1 MACAG
6 VIASAGAQLDF
17 TVMTVGTRNVTVGK
31 NTYAYYGFDS
41 SSSTGSLSNS
51 TIEFADG
58 TAYSCIRI
66 ENQQTTIRLTMG
78 ATVTDSDAASFKRI
92 VIDDLSLNRSDRA
105 SFNSNV
111 DWVWNTSD
119 DAISSKN
126 GSTIIVQ
133 WRAD

>member
-1 MACAG
+1 MIG
-6 VIASAGAQLDF
+6 VTASAGAQLDF
-17 TVMTVGTRNVTVGK
+17 TVMTVASRNVTSGK
-31 NTYAYYGFDS
+31 STFTYYGFDN

-51 TIEFADG
+51 TIEFANG

-66 ENQQTTIRLTMG
+66 EDQGTTIRLTMG
-78 ATVTDSDAASFKRI
+78 ATVSDSDASFKRI

-105 SFNSNV
+105 SFNGNV

>member
-6 VIASAGAQLDF
+6 VVASAGAQLDF

-31 NTYAYYGFDS
+31 STNTYYGFDS
-41 SSSTGSLSNS
+41 GSSTGSLSNS
-51 TIEFADG
+51 TIEFGNG

-66 ENQQTTIRLTMG
+66 EDQLDTIRLTMG
-78 ATVTDSDAASFKRI
+78 ATVTDDAASFNRI
-92 VIDDLSLNRSDRA
+92 IIDDLSLNRSDRA

>member
-1 MACAG
+1 MT
-6 VIASAGAQLDF
+6 VTASAGAQLDF
-17 TVMTVGTRNVTVGK
+17 TVMTVGTRNVSVGK
-31 NTYAYYGFDS
+31 STNKYYGFDGT
-41 SSSTGSLSNS
+41 SSTGSISNS

-66 ENQQTTIRLTMG
+66 EDQVSTIRLTMG

-105 SFNSNV
+105 SFNANV
-111 DWVWNTSD
+111 DWVWNTTD